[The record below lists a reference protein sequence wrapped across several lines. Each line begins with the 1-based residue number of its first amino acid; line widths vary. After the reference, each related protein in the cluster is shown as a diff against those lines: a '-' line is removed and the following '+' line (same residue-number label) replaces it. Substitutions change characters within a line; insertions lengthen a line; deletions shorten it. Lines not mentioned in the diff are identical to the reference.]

1 MNADDRPPEATD
13 EMIEELV
20 AYLDGELD
28 SEASRDVERRLSQDA
43 KYRQKLR
50 QLQQSWDLLDR
61 LPKADVSDVFTQ
73 STVAMIAVTA
83 ADDVEEMKTKNTKR
97 KKTVWWLGTGSVAA
111 SFLVGYLL
119 VFAVA
124 NRENKRL
131 LSDLPAIERMDE
143 YRYAD
148 SIEFLQMLDAEGL
161 FAEKEIEDEI

>member
-1 MNADDRPPEATD
+1 MNADDRPSGAND

-28 SEASRDVERRLSQDA
+28 AEASREVERRLSQDA
-43 KYRQKLR
+43 RYRQMLR
-50 QLQQSWDLLDR
+50 QLQHSWDLLDR

-83 ADDVEEMKTKNTKR
+83 ADDVEEMKARGTRR
-97 KKTVWWLGTGSVAA
+97 KKAVWWLGTGSVAA

-119 VFAVA
+119 VSSVA
-124 NRENKRL
+124 DRENKRL
-131 LSDLPAIERMDE
+131 LRDLPVIERMDE

-148 SIEFLQMLDAEGL
+148 SIEFLRMLDGEGL
-161 FAEKEIEDEI
+161 FVQEEIEDEI